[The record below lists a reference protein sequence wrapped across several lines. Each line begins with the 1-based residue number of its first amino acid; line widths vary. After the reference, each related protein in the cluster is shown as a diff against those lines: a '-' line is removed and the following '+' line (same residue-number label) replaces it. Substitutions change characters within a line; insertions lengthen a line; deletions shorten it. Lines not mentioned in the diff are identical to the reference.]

1 MSCIEISCPA
11 KTFVLG
17 EYGVLDG
24 GPAILINSAP
34 RFACRI
40 SENSK
45 PVSAFN
51 FPEKSPVG
59 QWFKENQKIFQNVSL
74 EWLDPYKGKGGLGFS
89 SAQFNILYAYGFL
102 RKYGSLDQVK
112 PLALWKTYCGLEFE
126 GQPPSGADILSQW
139 IGGVCLF
146 EQNPLTV
153 QSITS
158 SLPELDCVMIH
169 TGVRIKTHEHLKQLQ
184 LPKLSELISLAR
196 VGVEA
201 MEQGQEKDFVQIVN
215 QYGEAL
221 NRMGLTLPHVQKTV
235 RELKALPEA
244 QAVKGCGALSAE
256 VIILFYKKKD
266 EESLKSK
273 ISQLDVV
280 SDSLQIT
287 YGVEA
292 HEQSK
297 PKEVQSL

>member
-45 PVSAFN
+45 SSSVFD

-59 QWFKENQKIFQNVSL
+59 QWFKENQETFRNVSL

-89 SAQFNILYAYGFL
+89 SAQFNILYAYSFL

-112 PLALWKTYCGLEFE
+112 PLALWKTYCSLEFE

-146 EQNPLTV
+146 EQDPLTV

-169 TGVRIKTHEHLKQLQ
+169 TGVRIKTHEHLKQLK
-184 LPKLSELISLAR
+184 LPKLSELTSLAR

-201 MEQGQEKDFVQIVN
+201 MEQGREEDFIQIVN
-215 QYGEAL
+215 EYGEVL

-235 RELKALPEA
+235 RELKSLPET
-244 QAVKGCGALSAE
+244 QAAKGCGALSAE
-256 VIILFYKKKD
+256 VIILFYKKED
-266 EESLKSK
+266 AESLKNK
-273 ISQLDVV
+273 ISRMDIV

-287 YGVEA
+287 YGIEA
-292 HEQSK
+292 HKQPT
-297 PKEVQSL
+297 PKVQSL